1 MLNDFRAIMKE
12 YYGVNGVE
20 LESDFKKDFDLNSFD
35 FVNLICIIEEK
46 YGVEIEESKYRELNT
61 VKELI
66 EYLQNS
72 KQEMK

>member
-12 YYGVNGVE
+12 YYGIKKVE
-20 LESDFKKDFDLNSFD
+20 LHSNFKKDFDLNSFD

-61 VKELI
+61 VEDLI
-66 EYLQNS
+66 QYLES
-72 KQEMK
+72 LR